1 MGERGISQVIE
12 DTLSRLLVAF
22 IFLRLAGTIEWDWV
36 WVLAPAWIPVAA
48 IVLLIVAGKIAGI
61 ELVEVDDD
69 EDDKDGKG

>member
-22 IFLRLAGTIEWDWV
+22 IFLRVVGTIQWDWV
-36 WVLAPAWIPVAA
+36 WVLAPAWIPVAVV
-48 IVLLIVAGKIAGI
+48 VLLIVAWKIAGI
-61 ELVEVDDD
+61 EIVEVDDD